1 MPVVTSAELSQ
12 SSRRPLHSTRPSS
25 IPRPAPNRPQPPPH
39 PPDPQFVEK
48 DPKLADPVL
57 RQLLKFWPVTN
68 SQKEVLFLG
77 ELEEILELTQPAEFQ
92 AVLPPL
98 FRQLARCLT
107 SAHFQVAERSLFLW
121 NNEYI
126 VSLVAQFRYEVLPMV
141 FGPLQD
147 NANSH
152 WNPAVHGL
160 TLNVRKMFM
169 VSRKKKTR
177 NNEVVASPLS
187 PPPHPSSPLPANNRQ
202 PQPTHQLPP
211 APLTHNRTWTSSS
224 LRSAGSTGRSRSSSS
239 AAATSSGSGSGRT

>member
-1 MPVVTSAELSQ
+1 MRLAPVCYVSNPLKPSKQTTDQ
-12 SSRRPLHSTRPSS
+12 PTTNRR
-25 IPRPAPNRPQPPPH
+25 
-39 PPDPQFVEK
+39 PQFVEK
-48 DPKLADPVL
+48 DPRLADPVL

-92 AVLPPL
+92 HVLPPL

-126 VSLVAQFRYEVLPMV
+126 VSLVAQFRHEVLPMV
-141 FGPLQD
+141 FGPLQE

-160 TLNVRKMFM
+160 TLNVRKMFQVRTVNTT
-169 VSRKKKTR
+169 VS
-177 NNEVVASPLS
+177 P
-187 PPPHPSSPLPANNRQ
+187 
-202 PQPTHQLPP
+202 
-211 APLTHNRTWTSSS
+211 
-224 LRSAGSTGRSRSSSS
+224 
-239 AAATSSGSGSGRT
+239 